1 MRYLNKQLVFTAIF
15 LLSINAFS
23 QDKTTQFFDEADALF
38 GKYVSN
44 GKVDYA
50 AIKKNPEELN
60 GLLAKAKGIKVNKS
74 DTNTYK
80 AFWINAYNIA
90 TIKGVV
96 NNYPLKSVMDVDG
109 FFDKTKYDIGG
120 KSIALDGIQKEMLQ
134 AEFHEP
140 RFHFVLVC
148 AALSCPPIIK
158 KAYRPETL
166 EKQLQEQTVKA
177 LNDPQFVQHN
187 GKEVLFSQIMKWYN
201 EDFTKNGQ
209 TLIQFTNKYRKE
221 KISEECKEGFY
232 EYDWRLNGI

>member
-1 MRYLNKQLVFTAIF
+1 MKTITLLFTFLFLNTVTY
-15 LLSINAFS
+15 S

-38 GKYVSN
+38 GKYVVN
-44 GKVDYA
+44 GKVDYT
-50 AIKKNPEELN
+50 AIKKDPAQLN
-60 GLLAKAKGIKVNKS
+60 GLLAKAKDIRVDKS
-74 DTNTYK
+74 NAKAYQ

-96 NNYPLKSVMDVDG
+96 NNYPLKSPLDVAG
-109 FFDKTKYDIGG
+109 FFDKITYDIGE
-120 KSIALDGIQKEMLQ
+120 KSITLNDIENKMLR

-148 AALSCPPIIK
+148 AALSCPPIIN

-177 LNDPQFVQHN
+177 LNNPEFV
-187 GKEVLFSQIMKWYN
+187 KLESKKVLFSEIMKWYN
-201 EDFTKNGQ
+201 EDFTKKGQ

-221 KISEECKEGFY
+221 KISEDCEEGFY
-232 EYDWRLNGI
+232 DYDWRLNGK